1 MTRTVPA
8 GAPPLRLVVIFLVVT
23 AIIVTLA
30 FLFYDHQRE
39 TIRRSRQAELAAI
52 ADLKVRQIA
61 WWRQQRVAE
70 AEVLLGSP
78 MVVRLVE
85 ALAVPA
91 AAADAR
97 AELTTWLRT
106 VLDRF
111 DLRAAVI
118 FDGSG
123 GRQLALP
130 APGPEIAP
138 GTGRLVRESMRSG
151 QVAFSDLATTGGTEG
166 AYLDLVVPF
175 PRGPGGE
182 GGGALLLRVDP
193 SRFLYPLVRSWPTAT
208 GSGETLLVRPE
219 GADVVYL
226 SELRGV
232 DSAAGFLRV
241 SGDGATATGGA
252 AARGFEGVIDGID
265 YRGVPVLAAL
275 RRVPDSPWLL
285 IVKVDRAE
293 VYATVREQARYL
305 GVLSLLAWLA
315 LAAAIAA
322 AWRHQQ
328 AGFFRHQYQA
338 ELERKALAAHYGSL
352 TRYANDI
359 VVLTDSEGAI
369 VDANDRAAEAYG
381 YSLDDLR
388 RLNLRDLLAPEARAE
403 AEERLREVIE
413 RNGLV
418 FESVQQR
425 RYGAR
430 FAVEVSTRPLD
441 IEGRRFLQS
450 IIRDVSERK
459 RAEAEMRRLNRAL
472 TVLSESNRAV
482 NRAVGEA
489 QLLDE
494 VCRLL
499 VERGGHA
506 LAWVGYA
513 EDGPGRRVVPVA
525 RAGDDGG
532 YVDAAAVSWGD
543 NERGRGPAGT
553 AIRTGRP
560 AVVRNVDRDE
570 SFSPWRDA
578 AERRGFAAV
587 IGLPLVLEGDT
598 IGALAIYARERDAFD
613 EREYGLLVELAES
626 VSFGIATL
634 RGAAE
639 RRLAEAA
646 LRQAQKMEAVGRLAG
661 GVAHDFNNVLQAM
674 LSTTQVLRTRG
685 GDPASFDTTLAEL
698 EGQIRRGGALTRQ
711 LLVFARRE
719 VSKPEEVDL
728 DAVLRDGAAMLAR
741 LLRENIRFVTLLPGA
756 PLPLAADRWQLEQV
770 LMNLVLNAAD
780 AMPDGGKLSVTAG
793 RDGEAWVYFAVTDT
807 GHGIPPELHG
817 RIFEPFF
824 TTKEVGQGTGL
835 GLSVVHGIVTAH
847 GGRVELASDVG
858 RGSTFRVV
866 LPALGFGPTPVAR
879 HEEARPEA
887 APGAGERVLVVED
900 EDAARTGL
908 AEILEILG
916 YRPVAVASGEA
927 ALALAPADRFDA
939 LLSDLVLP
947 GINGADLADRLVERW
962 PELAVIIMSGYTE
975 DEAMR
980 RGISAGEVRFLQKPF
995 DMETLA
1001 RELRSALDEVAAED
1015 RTS

>member
-1 MTRTVPA
+1 VTRTTPA

-23 AIIVTLA
+23 AIIAALA
-30 FLFYDHQRE
+30 YLFYDHQRE

-52 ADLKVRQIA
+52 AELKVRQIA

-78 MVVRLVE
+78 MMARVVE
-85 ALAVPA
+85 ALAAPA

-97 AELTTWLRT
+97 AELTAWLQT

-111 DLRAAVI
+111 DLHAAVVY
-118 FDGSG
+118 DAA
-123 GRQLALP
+123 GRRLLALP
-130 APGPEIAP
+130 APGPAISP
-138 GTGRLVRESMRSG
+138 GTERLVRESMRG
-151 QVAFSDLATTGGTEG
+151 GRVALSDLATTGGTEG
-166 AYLDLVVPF
+166 AYLDLVVPLS
-175 PRGPGGE
+175 GAAGSGGA
-182 GGGALLLRVDP
+182 GALLLRLDP
-193 SRFLYPLVRSWPTAT
+193 SRFLYPLIRSWPTPTA
-208 GSGETLLVRPE
+208 SGETLLVRPE

-226 SELRGV
+226 SELRGIGG
-232 DSAAGFLRV
+232 AGGFLRV
-241 SGDGATATGGA
+241 SGDGAAATGGA
-252 AARGFEGVIDGID
+252 AARGFEGVIESVD

-293 VYATVREQARYL
+293 VYAPVRERARYV
-305 GVLSLLAWLA
+305 GVLSVLAWLA

-352 TRYANDI
+352 ARYANDI
-359 VVLTDSEGAI
+359 VVLTDADGAI

-388 RLNLRDLLAPEARAE
+388 RLNLRDLLAPEARPE
-403 AEERLREVIE
+403 AEQRLREVIE

-430 FAVEVSTRPLD
+430 FPVEISTRPLD
-441 IEGRRFLQS
+441 IEGRGFLQS

-513 EDGPGRRVVPVA
+513 EDDPGRRVVPVA
-525 RAGDDGG
+525 RAGDDDG

-543 NERGRGPAGT
+543 NQRGRGPAGT

-560 AVVRNVDRDE
+560 AVVRNVERDA

-578 AERRGFAAV
+578 AEQRGFAAV
-587 IGLPLVLEGDT
+587 LGLPLVLEGET

-639 RRLAEAA
+639 RRRAEAA

-661 GVAHDFNNVLQAM
+661 GVAHDFNNVLQAI
-674 LSTTQVLRTRG
+674 LSMTQVMRTRG
-685 GDPASFDTTLAEL
+685 GDPLSWNSTLSEL
-698 EGQIRRGGALTRQ
+698 EDQIRRGGGLTRQ

-719 VSKPEEVDL
+719 VSKPEETDL
-728 DAVLRDGAAMLAR
+728 EAVLRDGATMLAR
-741 LLRENIRFVTLLPGA
+741 LLRENIRFVMRWSGA
-756 PLPLAADRWQLEQV
+756 PLKIAADRGQIEQV

-780 AMPDGGKLSVTAG
+780 AMPAGGELALACG
-793 RDGEAWVYFAVTDT
+793 RDGDPWVWFSVADT
-807 GHGIPPELHG
+807 GHGIPAELHG

-824 TTKEVGQGTGL
+824 TTKEIGQGTGL
-835 GLSVVHGIVTAH
+835 GLSVVHGIVTSH
-847 GGRVELASDVG
+847 GGRVEVSSEVG
-858 RGSTFRVV
+858 QGSTFRVV

-879 HEEARPEA
+879 RDEVLPEA

-900 EDAARTGL
+900 EEGAREGL
-908 AEILEILG
+908 EEILEILG
-916 YRPVAVASGEA
+916 YRPVAVASGEE
-927 ALALAPADRFDA
+927 ALALAPGDPFDV
-939 LLSDLVLP
+939 LLTDLVLP
-947 GINGADLADRLVERW
+947 GINGADLAGLLSARW
-962 PELAVIIMSGYTE
+962 SRLAVILMSGYTE

-980 RGISAGEVRFLQKPF
+980 RGIRAGEVRFLQKPF

-1001 RELRSALDEVAAED
+1001 RELRSALEEMATEG
-1015 RTS
+1015 